1 MTQAKTYSTNK
12 PINQMTYNLY
22 KDQLT
27 YGIIC

>member
-22 KDQLT
+22 EHQLT
-27 YGIIC
+27 DNL